1 MAPVV
6 PEQRPGSAVER
17 PPVGDVALMTVAI
30 AAVSTAGPMIAA
42 AAAPLL
48 AVAFWRNAL
57 SSGVLLPLALTRFRR
72 ELTAMERRT
81 WGLALLAGVFL
92 ALHFGT
98 WISGLAFT
106 TVASAVALVCT
117 QPVWAALIARLRGE
131 WVPPQAWFG
140 IALAVAGAALLTGVD
155 AAVSPQALAGDLLG
169 VAGGVF
175 GAAYVTA
182 GGQVRRTVS
191 TTIYTAVCYG
201 TAAVLL
207 LGVCLA
213 ARLPLVGYPAA
224 TWGLLL
230 AVTAGPQLLGHTLF
244 NRVLQTTRPTIV
256 SLAML
261 LEVPGAALIAALW
274 LGQAPPAAAVPA
286 AVLLLAGVAAVV
298 TTRRR

>member
-1 MAPVV
+1 M
-6 PEQRPGSAVER
+6 QRPGSAVER
-17 PPVGDVALMTVAI
+17 PPVGDVALMAVAVG
-30 AAVSTAGPMIAA
+30 AVSTAGPMIAA

-57 SSGVLLPLALTRFRR
+57 ASGLLVPVALARFRH
-72 ELTAMERRT
+72 ELVAMGRRT

-117 QPVWAALIARLRGE
+117 QPAWAALIARLQGE
-131 WVPPQAWFG
+131 WMPLQAWLG

-155 AAVSPQALAGDLLG
+155 VAVSPGALPGDLLG

-182 GGQVRRTVS
+182 GGRVRRTIS
-191 TTIYTAVCYG
+191 TTTYTAVCYG

-213 ARLPLVGYPAA
+213 ARLPLAGYPAA

-230 AVTAGPQLLGHTLF
+230 AVTVGPQMLGHSLF

-274 LGQAPPAAAVPA
+274 LGQTPPRAAVPA
-286 AVLLLAGVAAVV
+286 ALLLLAGVAAVV
-298 TTRRR
+298 T